1 MVFGVLNRDFSGV
14 VFAASLVRNYF
25 PLHGSVNGWY
35 TGHFWSLSVEEHFYL
50 LFPSLLV
57 IFRKYRVSILVVLIC
72 VLKVWQL
79 LVDKHRFLQFG
90 WAPAYRT
97 DIAVTGI
104 LLAASVALLLI
115 RPRVRA
121 WCQFWLHPYAALAVA
136 SIVWIMVNL
145 KIPHYSYYYFVDFAL
160 LCTYPLLI
168 VSTLLHPK
176 NLIGRAFELAPVRFI
191 GRISYSVYLWQMLF
205 FTHAYASPPA
215 PHSPVLF
222 YIQMSWLRYP
232 ATLVASVV
240 SYYVIEKPMV
250 RLGHRLTKSVVP
262 TREATAAA
270 EASHENVSDSLITA
284 L

>member
-1 MVFGVLNRDFSGV
+1 
-14 VFAASLVRNYF
+14 
-25 PLHGSVNGWY
+25 
-35 TGHFWSLSVEEHFYL
+35 
-50 LFPSLLV
+50 
-57 IFRKYRVSILVVLIC
+57 
-72 VLKVWQL
+72 
-79 LVDKHRFLQFG
+79 
-90 WAPAYRT
+90 
-97 DIAVTGI
+97 
-104 LLAASVALLLI
+104 
-115 RPRVRA
+115 
-121 WCQFWLHPYAALAVA
+121 
-136 SIVWIMVNL
+136 MVNL